1 MGASNIG
8 GPVAGTPSLGRLVGS
23 IAVPTEIPQTI
34 AIVARRRPTADGPRM
49 RARHRGGRQP
59 GSGGGSIDGAAAA
72 VATSFV
78 GFGCDTCSPLS

>member
-34 AIVARRRPTADGPRM
+34 AIVARRRPLRDWQIE
-49 RARHRGGRQP
+49 ARPLTRIHRWTGLIRL
-59 GSGGGSIDGAAAA
+59 SGHANRCPSELG
-72 VATSFV
+72 
-78 GFGCDTCSPLS
+78 